1 VAVTRIRSVL
11 VVGACWFLC
20 GVPALRGQESLTR
33 IGPKTEVR
41 SISFRFEDKN
51 DLREDDLRT
60 RISLTPQGSMVG
72 LRRFFGF
79 LPFVPPVGAHPFDP
93 LELQRDVIRLRNRF
107 HRAGYPKAQV
117 KYDVTYHSKQD
128 VVDVG
133 FVIRAGSPLMVDSL
147 DFVGDSG
154 PLDIPP
160 EARDDWATFV
170 KRERKNAERLGEDER
185 KSLADSTWRWFS
197 AHGYP
202 FAQARTIVAVD
213 TAANTADVTV
223 QARPDIRARVRLVEV
238 KGNKTAPPHHYARQL
253 PVSRGRWFDGAALER
268 GREQLTQMDLVRLAL
283 VDVPR
288 DEARDSTVAVR
299 LAVTENPPHLI
310 RGEVGIQSGGGLFTQ
325 TDWTDRSVFNGLRTL
340 TLTGIAQTGLLAL
353 QTPSE
358 QLYRLSLT
366 LFQPY
371 VGTRT
376 LSAAGGPFGEYRDDI
391 RDRSLAAGFEGS
403 LVYAPSQVRSL
414 SLGYSIS
421 HRRIYNFGF
430 GENLDPSVYLPLL
443 GLATPAGAGTLES
456 TRNRSVVSL
465 QGSYGRLDRI
475 ADPRKGY
482 VLRPRVEITTP
493 FFNTSEY
500 LVLDM
505 SAAAFVPLTQK
516 VGFTFRAGAGR
527 IFPYGNS
534 LDNVGSES
542 PFVSLFRLRDVTFTA
557 GGSRDV
563 RGWGSQLVGPKLPEV
578 KFESGSGGTVDTVA
592 DRYAPVGG
600 LARLVGSA
608 ELQVPLPGFG
618 EAWRGFLFLDAGKIW
633 TPDSRFALNAGELDQ
648 DKIYAAVGAG
658 VGYTTVVGALQIAVG
673 YKLNP
678 SPLDL
683 RSSQD
688 VLRALSSGNPID
700 PLPTSGRRRL
710 HLHFSIGST
719 F

>member
-1 VAVTRIRSVL
+1 V
-11 VVGACWFLC
+11 
-20 GVPALRGQESLTR
+20 
-33 IGPKTEVR
+33 
-41 SISFRFEDKN
+41 
-51 DLREDDLRT
+51 
-60 RISLTPQGSMVG
+60 
-72 LRRFFGF
+72 
-79 LPFVPPVGAHPFDP
+79 
-93 LELQRDVIRLRNRF
+93 
-107 HRAGYPKAQV
+107 
-117 KYDVTYHSKQD
+117 DVTY
-128 VVDVG
+128 
-133 FVIRAGSPLMVDSL
+133 VIRAGPPLLIDSL
-147 DFVGDSG
+147 DFVGESG
-154 PLDIPP
+154 PLDIPAD
-160 EARDDWATFV
+160 ARNDWARFV
-170 KRERKNAERLGEDER
+170 KRERKHADRLGQDER
-185 KSLADSTWRWFS
+185 KGLADSTWRWFS

-202 FAQARTIVAVD
+202 FAQARTIVTVD
-213 TAANTADVTV
+213 TARNTADVTV
-223 QARPDIRARVRLVEV
+223 QARPDIRATVRTVEV
-238 KGNKTAPPHHYARQL
+238 AGSRTAPPEHYARQL

-288 DEARDSTVAVR
+288 DEVRDSTVTVR
-299 LAVTENPPHLI
+299 LQVTENPRHLL
-310 RGEVGIQSGGGLFTQ
+310 RGEVGIQAGGGISTQ

-340 TLTGIAQTGLLAL
+340 TLTAIAQTGLLAL
-353 QTPSE
+353 ESPSE
-358 QLYRLSLT
+358 QLYRLNLT

-371 VGTRT
+371 VGTRA

-391 RDRSLAAGFEGS
+391 RARSVAAGLEGS
-403 LVYAPSQVRSL
+403 LVYAPSQLRSL

-421 HRRIYNFGF
+421 YRRIYNFGF

-505 SAAAFVPLTQK
+505 GATAFVPLTQK

-534 LDNVGSES
+534 LDNLGSES

-557 GGSRDV
+557 GGARDV

-578 KFESGSGGTVDTVA
+578 TFQSGSGGTIDTVA

-608 ELQVPLPGFG
+608 EMQVPIPGMG
-618 EAWRGFLFLDAGKIW
+618 EAWRGFFFFDAGKIW

-648 DKIYAAVGAG
+648 DRIYAAVGAG
-658 VGYTTVVGALQIAVG
+658 VGYTTVVGALQVALG
-673 YKLNP
+673 YKLDP

-683 RSSQD
+683 RSPQD
-688 VLRALSSGNPID
+688 VLGALSSGSPVD